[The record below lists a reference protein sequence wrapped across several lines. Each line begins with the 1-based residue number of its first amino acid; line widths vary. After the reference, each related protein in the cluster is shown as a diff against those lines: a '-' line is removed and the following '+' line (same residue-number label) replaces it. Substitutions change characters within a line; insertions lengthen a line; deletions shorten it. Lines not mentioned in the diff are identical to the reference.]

1 MNAVAD
7 RREQFDRG
15 EERRGEA
22 TTTFNLA
29 DCGRPKRMRDVAR
42 RKQEYKG
49 WMSNGGRKE
58 GIGRQEKER
67 RGEQRRGG
75 KRRPLKHG
83 GGGGGGKHAK
93 AGTDGRRQHPSLHCP
108 LGEQTDRSER
118 GPRPEPPAHAR
129 ARPRSQSVNRLSPS
143 RSFLLAEATEGGG

>member
-1 MNAVAD
+1 MPSQSGGNNSI
-7 RREQFDRG
+7 

-58 GIGRQEKER
+58 GRDGETGKGER
-67 RGEQRRGG
+67 RRGG

-83 GGGGGGKHAK
+83 GGKHAK
-93 AGTDGRRQHPSLHCP
+93 AGMDAAAASLITLSFGRANGQ
-108 LGEQTDRSER
+108 E
-118 GPRPEPPAHAR
+118 
-129 ARPRSQSVNRLSPS
+129 
-143 RSFLLAEATEGGG
+143 

>member
-1 MNAVAD
+1 MPSQSGGNNSI
-7 RREQFDRG
+7 

-58 GIGRQEKER
+58 ERKEGMGRQEKESG
-67 RGEQRRGG
+67 GEEGSG
-75 KRRPLKHG
+75 
-83 GGGGGGKHAK
+83 
-93 AGTDGRRQHPSLHCP
+93 
-108 LGEQTDRSER
+108 
-118 GPRPEPPAHAR
+118 AR
-129 ARPRSQSVNRLSPS
+129 
-143 RSFLLAEATEGGG
+143 

>member
-1 MNAVAD
+1 MNAVAE

-49 WMSNGGRKE
+49 WMSNGGRK
-58 GIGRQEKER
+58 GGRKGWGDRKR
-67 RGEQRRGG
+67 RGELERREAAPAKTWRRQTRKGGDGRGG
-75 KRRPLKHG
+75 SIPHYIVLWESKRTGVSEDRDRNHPHTRA
-83 GGGGGGKHAK
+83 HAP
-93 AGTDGRRQHPSLHCP
+93 AVSQSTDSLPRGAFYWQGRRRRR
-108 LGEQTDRSER
+108 EEDK
-118 GPRPEPPAHAR
+118 
-129 ARPRSQSVNRLSPS
+129 
-143 RSFLLAEATEGGG
+143 

>member
-1 MNAVAD
+1 MNAVAE

-58 GIGRQEKER
+58 GMGRQEKER
-67 RGEQRRGG
+67 REEERREAAPAKTWRRQTRKGGDGRGG
-75 KRRPLKHG
+75 SIPHYIVLW
-83 GGGGGGKHAK
+83 
-93 AGTDGRRQHPSLHCP
+93 
-108 LGEQTDRSER
+108 ESER
-118 GPRPEPPAHAR
+118 TGVSEDRDRNHPHTRAHAP
-129 ARPRSQSVNRLSPS
+129 AVSPS
-143 RSFLLAEATEGGG
+143 VSQPTLSLEELFTGRGNGGAEGGG

>member
-1 MNAVAD
+1 MNAVAE

-15 EERRGEA
+15 EERRATTTAAA

-58 GIGRQEKER
+58 GMGRQEKES
-67 RGEQRRGG
+67 GG
-75 KRRPLKHG
+75 KEG
-83 GGGGGGKHAK
+83 SG
-93 AGTDGRRQHPSLHCP
+93 
-108 LGEQTDRSER
+108 
-118 GPRPEPPAHAR
+118 AR
-129 ARPRSQSVNRLSPS
+129 
-143 RSFLLAEATEGGG
+143 